1 MGVDSYNFPGGFL
14 KQVALTSD
22 SAKQVNDQ
30 AFLYV
35 RLWYKRWAIYVDQ
48 VKMSTFDK
56 TTMYTYLQKDRILVI
71 GKNIRISQLTTLKR

>member
-1 MGVDSYNFPGGFL
+1 MGVDNYNFPGGFL

-30 AFLYV
+30 AFLLGYGTNDG
-35 RLWYKRWAIYVDQ
+35 LYVDQ

-56 TTMYTYLQKDRILVI
+56 TTIYILTE
-71 GKNIRISQLTTLKR
+71 G